1 MLLLSV
7 IKSMY
12 LYGLEGVLI
21 DVEVDVSTGM
31 PCWDIVGLPD
41 ASIKESK
48 ERVKTA
54 IKNCGIELQSRKYI
68 INLSPSN
75 LHKTGPIFD
84 LPIAIGILSSINI
97 IKTSNL
103 EKTLFIGEMSLNGK
117 LKKINGVLSI
127 CISAKKYGINRIIL
141 PKENSKEAAIVNNIE
156 VIGVQTL
163 KDVIEFLNNK
173 IKILPEKTQNIKE
186 ENIEDGLDFS
196 EVKGQEFVKRG
207 LEIAVAGSHNACLIG
222 SPRIRKNNACRTNTK
237 YNARFKF

>member
-84 LPIAIGILSSINI
+84 LPIAIGILSSIKPNETI
-97 IKTSNL
+97 
-103 EKTLFIGEMSLNGK
+103 LN
-117 LKKINGVLSI
+117 VF
-127 CISAKKYGINRIIL
+127 
-141 PKENSKEAAIVNNIE
+141 
-156 VIGVQTL
+156 T
-163 KDVIEFLNNK
+163 FL
-173 IKILPEKTQNIKE
+173 
-186 ENIEDGLDFS
+186 
-196 EVKGQEFVKRG
+196 
-207 LEIAVAGSHNACLIG
+207 
-222 SPRIRKNNACRTNTK
+222 
-237 YNARFKF
+237 FKFTLPLLIAPHFLHL

>member
-1 MLLLSV
+1 
-7 IKSMY
+7 
-12 LYGLEGVLI
+12 
-21 DVEVDVSTGM
+21 
-31 PCWDIVGLPD
+31 
-41 ASIKESK
+41 
-48 ERVKTA
+48 
-54 IKNCGIELQSRKYI
+54 
-68 INLSPSN
+68 
-75 LHKTGPIFD
+75 
-84 LPIAIGILSSINI
+84 
-97 IKTSNL
+97 
-103 EKTLFIGEMSLNGK
+103 MSLDGK

-173 IKILPEKTQNIKE
+173 MKILPEKTQNIKE

-207 LEIAVAGSHNACLIG
+207 LEIAVAGSHNVCLIG